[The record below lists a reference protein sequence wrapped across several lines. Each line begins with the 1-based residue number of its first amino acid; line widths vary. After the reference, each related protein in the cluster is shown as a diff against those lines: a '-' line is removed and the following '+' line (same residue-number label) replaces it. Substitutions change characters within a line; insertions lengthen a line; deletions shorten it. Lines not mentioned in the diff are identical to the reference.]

1 MFGVFFKRKNPHIY
15 SDLTPG
21 DIFLDSSN
29 LAGMAVE
36 QFEGRMEQPV
46 GSLAIFLVGVAFV
59 IAACAFGWRTFE
71 LQVQKGSQYALA
83 AQENRLAHSLLFA
96 QRGVIYDRTG
106 KELAWNEAALASSEG
121 TSTEPSLPY
130 ALRRY
135 IDLPGLAHVLG
146 YVRYPKADNS
156 GVWWRTDLA
165 GVSGAELIFDD
176 MLAGTNGT
184 EMAEVDAHNNIRR
197 RALIERPHDGRNI
210 TLSIDA
216 EMQSKLYSVLSRHA
230 EQFNFVGG
238 AGMIIDVRTGE
249 IVAMTSFPEYSSQ
262 ALTDGDH
269 ARVVAYSSDT
279 RKPFL
284 NRALSGVY
292 TPGSIVKPI
301 FAAAALQE
309 GIITPEKA
317 IFSPGFIS
325 IPNQYNPDKPSIIK
339 DWRAHG
345 WTSMREAISV
355 SSDVYFF
362 SIGGGYQDQEG
373 LGIARIDTWARAFGL
388 GQATGFDFAGEADG
402 VIQTPA
408 WKTEAFGEDEPW
420 RLGDTYNTS
429 IGQYGFQVTLAQ
441 MVRAVAA
448 IANGGRLPELQ
459 IIASS
464 TPAYASV
471 GISDENLKVVREG
484 MRLAVTSD
492 IGTARALNIL
502 GFSIAGKTGTA
513 EVGSKKQFMN
523 SWVMGFWPYDKP
535 KYAFAVVLERAPAG
549 TLSGAA
555 PAMRGFFD
563 WLAERPAETAPIVQD
578 IEIAH

>member
-1 MFGVFFKRKNPHIY
+1 MFSSLFKRKNPHIH

-36 QFEGRMEQPV
+36 QFEGRIEKPV
-46 GSLAIFLVGVAFV
+46 ASFAIFLVGAVFV
-59 IAACAFGWRTFE
+59 LAALIFGWRMFE
-71 LQVQKGSQYALA
+71 LQVRKGADYALA
-83 AQENRLAHSLLFA
+83 AQENRLVHSLLFA
-96 QRGVIYDRTG
+96 KRGVISDRTG
-106 KELAWNEAALASSEG
+106 RELAWNEAAFAAEG
-121 TSTEPSLPY
+121 STSTEPLLPY
-130 ALRRY
+130 SLRRY
-135 IDLPGLAHVLG
+135 SELPGLAHVLG
-146 YVRYPKADNS
+146 YVRYPKADSS
-156 GVWWRTDLA
+156 GVWWRTDLT
-165 GVSGAELIFDD
+165 GVSGAELIFNGQ
-176 MLAGTNGT
+176 MAGKNGT
-184 EMAEVDAHNNIRR
+184 EMAEVDVRNVIRR
-197 RALIERPHDGRNI
+197 RSLIERPRDGRNI

-216 EMQSKLYSVLSRHA
+216 EMQSKLYTTLAQHA
-230 EQFNFVGG
+230 KQFNFVGG
-238 AGMIIDVRTGE
+238 AGMIIDVTTGE
-249 IVAMTSFPEYSSQ
+249 IIALTSVPEYSSQ
-262 ALTDGDH
+262 ALTSGDQTK
-269 ARVVAYSSDT
+269 VSSFSSDQ

-292 TPGSIVKPI
+292 TPGSIVKPF

-325 IPNQYNPDKPSIIK
+325 IPNRYNPDKPSIIK

-345 WTSMREAISV
+345 WTAMREAISV

-362 SIGGGYQDQEG
+362 SIGGGYEDQEG
-373 LGIARIDTWARAFGL
+373 LGIARIETWARAFGL
-388 GQATGFDFAGEADG
+388 GKATGFDFAGEAGG
-402 VIQTPA
+402 VIPTPA
-408 WKTEAFGEDEPW
+408 WKKEVFGESEPW

-429 IGQYGFQVTLAQ
+429 IGQYGFQVTPAQ
-441 MVRAVAA
+441 MARAVAA

-464 TPAYASV
+464 TPAYVSV
-471 GISDENLKVVREG
+471 GISDEHLSVVREG
-484 MRLAVTSD
+484 MRLAVTSEK
-492 IGTARALNIL
+492 GTARALNIP
-502 GFSIAGKTGTA
+502 GFPIAGKTGTA

-523 SWVMGFWPYDKP
+523 SWVIGFWPYEKP

-563 WLAERPAETAPIVQD
+563 WLAQRPAEAVSVVQD
-578 IEIAH
+578 IEIAR

>member
-1 MFGVFFKRKNPHIY
+1 MLGDLFRRKNPYTH

-36 QFEGRMEQPV
+36 QFEGRIEKPV
-46 GSLAIFLVGVAFV
+46 ASFAIFLVGVVFV
-59 IAACAFGWRTFE
+59 LAALIFGWRMFE
-71 LQVQKGSQYALA
+71 LQVRKGADYALA
-83 AQENRLAHSLLFA
+83 AQENRLVHSLLFA
-96 QRGVIYDRTG
+96 ERGVIYDRTG
-106 KELAWNEAALASSEG
+106 KELAWNEAAFAAEG
-121 TSTEPSLPY
+121 STSTEPLLPY
-130 ALRRY
+130 SLRRY
-135 IDLPGLAHVLG
+135 SELPGLAHVLG
-146 YVRYPKADNS
+146 YVRYPKADSS
-156 GVWWRTDLA
+156 GVWWRTDLT
-165 GVSGAELIFDD
+165 GVSGAELIFNDQ
-176 MLAGTNGT
+176 MAGKNGT
-184 EMAEVDAHNNIRR
+184 EMAEVDVRNVIHRR
-197 RALIERPHDGRNI
+197 SLIERPRGGRNI

-216 EMQSKLYSVLSRHA
+216 EMQSKLYTTLAQHA
-230 EQFNFVGG
+230 KQFNFVGG
-238 AGMIIDVRTGE
+238 AGMIIDVTTGE
-249 IVAMTSFPEYSSQ
+249 IIALTSVPEYSSQ
-262 ALTDGDH
+262 ALTSGDQTE
-269 ARVVAYSSDT
+269 VSSFSSDQ

-292 TPGSIVKPI
+292 TPGSIVKPF

-309 GIITPEKA
+309 GIITPEKS

-325 IPNQYNPDKPSIIK
+325 IPNLYNPDKPSIIK

-345 WTSMREAISV
+345 WTAMREAISV

-362 SIGGGYQDQEG
+362 SIGGGYEDQEG
-373 LGIARIDTWARAFGL
+373 LGIARINTWARAFGL
-388 GQATGFDFAGEADG
+388 GRATGFDFAGEADG
-402 VIQTPA
+402 VIPTPA
-408 WKTEAFGEDEPW
+408 WKKEVFGENEPW

-429 IGQYGFQVTLAQ
+429 IGQYGFQVTPAQ

-448 IANGGRLPELQ
+448 IANGGRLPALQ

-464 TPAYASV
+464 TPAYVSV
-471 GISDENLKVVREG
+471 GISDEHLAVVREG

-492 IGTARALNIL
+492 KGTARALNIP
-502 GFSIAGKTGTA
+502 GFPIAGKTGTA

-523 SWVMGFWPYDKP
+523 SWVIGFWPYDKP

-563 WLAERPAETAPIVQD
+563 WLAQRPVEAVSVVQD
-578 IEIAH
+578 IEIAR